1 MPRQQL
7 RGEVQWS
14 AGDAFRVAPSVEWN
28 DATWIDH
35 ANTLRAKSAVVWNL
49 RVAGDLSERWRWF
62 ADLRN
67 AFDKRWVASTNVIAN
82 ANGLDGR
89 QLMPG
94 DGRGLYAGI
103 EMRL

>member
-1 MPRQQL
+1 L
-7 RGEVQWS
+7 
-14 AGDAFRVAPSVEWN
+14 N
-28 DATWIDH
+28 
-35 ANTLRAKSAVVWNL
+35 
-49 RVAGDLSERWRWF
+49 ERWRWF

-89 QLMPG
+89 HLMPG

-103 EMRL
+103 ELRL